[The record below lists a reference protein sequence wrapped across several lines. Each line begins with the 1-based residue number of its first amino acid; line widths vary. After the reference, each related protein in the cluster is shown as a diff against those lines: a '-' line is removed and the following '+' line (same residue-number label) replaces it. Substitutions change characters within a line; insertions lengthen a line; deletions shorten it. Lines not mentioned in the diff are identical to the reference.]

1 VIRDV
6 LGWLDY
12 SACAQIALV
21 LFVGAFAAEGIR
33 LWFAAR
39 SDMERFAA
47 LPLNDGEENQR
58 AAD

>member
-1 VIRDV
+1 MIRDV

-21 LFVGAFAAEGIR
+21 LFVAVFAAVSAQ
-33 LWFAAR
+33 LWFAGR
-39 SDMERFAA
+39 TEMEQFAA
-47 LPLNDGEENQR
+47 LPLNDGEENAR